1 MTSAYEYR
9 FRIDAFT
16 PATMP
21 MARLA
26 EYMTGLAL
34 LLGEPERVHF
44 ERLDEG
50 SAVLVQRI
58 EDEAAP
64 KVRSRLH
71 AVRAGDAPREAM
83 KAFESLD
90 RRLAADNA
98 TGVLTGP
105 DEDNVIRF
113 PGRERPAPLT
123 YGSFR
128 QHGSLDGM
136 LIWIGGKTGA
146 VRATLMDGDQTW
158 LCETT
163 REMARDLRAHLYEK
177 PLRVFGEG
185 RWRRDPA
192 GNWTLERFV
201 ISHFEVLDDAP
212 WPETVERLRAIKGA
226 DWNAVDDPLAELR
239 ELRGEGDAPH

>member
-16 PATMP
+16 SATMP

-26 EYMTGLAL
+26 EYMTDLAM

-58 EDEAAP
+58 DDEAAP

-71 AVRAGDAPREAM
+71 AVRAGDAPGEAM

-105 DEDNVIRF
+105 DEDNVICF

-128 QHGSLDGM
+128 QHGSLDGV
-136 LIWIGGKTGA
+136 LVRLGGVDQSVHG
-146 VRATLMDGDQTW
+146 LLQDGTQTW
-158 LCETT
+158 RFETT

-177 PLRVFGEG
+177 PLRIFGEG

-192 GNWTLERFV
+192 GKWNLDRFV
-201 ISHFEVLDDAP
+201 LSNFEALDDAP